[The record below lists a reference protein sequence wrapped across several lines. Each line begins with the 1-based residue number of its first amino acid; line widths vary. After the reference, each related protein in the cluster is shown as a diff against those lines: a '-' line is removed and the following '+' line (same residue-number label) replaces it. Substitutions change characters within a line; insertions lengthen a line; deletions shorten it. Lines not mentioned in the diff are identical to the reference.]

1 MEMVVVV
8 AGVSSRSRAARAED
22 AVKKA
27 VGGRLRVK
35 KKGCYVGAHGIVRVS
50 WIVATVRGRMT
61 NNASIG
67 ESSCYRLNVCA
78 RIDAI

>member
-35 KKGCYVGAHGIVRVS
+35 KKAAMLARTALCAC
-50 WIVATVRGRMT
+50 RGLSQRC
-61 NNASIG
+61 
-67 ESSCYRLNVCA
+67 EEE
-78 RIDAI
+78 